1 MALAGA
7 EVVQHEVSTVWL
19 GVVLLL
25 IAIVCNNPKRRN
37 KEHLRLGTHSKVEMD
52 KKLAANA
59 TVKSYH
65 NYLLQS

>member
-7 EVVQHEVSTVWL
+7 EVAQHEFSAVWI
-19 GVVLLL
+19 GVVLFAHSLCV
-25 IAIVCNNPKRRN
+25 IIQKRRN

-52 KKLAANA
+52 KKLAASA

-65 NYLLQS
+65 NYL